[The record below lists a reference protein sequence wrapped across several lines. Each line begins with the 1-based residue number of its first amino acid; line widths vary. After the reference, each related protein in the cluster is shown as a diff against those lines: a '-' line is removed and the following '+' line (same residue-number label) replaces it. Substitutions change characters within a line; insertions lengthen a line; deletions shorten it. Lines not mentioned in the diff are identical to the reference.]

1 MTLDNL
7 KILLVEDD
15 ELFRLGLQVRLQQEM
30 KMAVLAEANDGETAI
45 DLAKQQTF
53 DLVLLDIGLPGL
65 GGLETCR
72 QLKLSHPNL
81 PILVLTSRNE
91 RSLISRLVTVG
102 AQGYCLKGVA
112 AETLILAMRSVIA
125 GASWWD
131 ANATAEI
138 HHTFQNR
145 SSEPNSDNSDDN
157 SSGNSS
163 SSKIDTLTRREKEIL
178 SLMSEH
184 KTNQEIAEILYIS
197 SGTVRVH
204 IHTILH
210 KLGVSDR
217 KQAIAYGLTA
227 DCRDIP
233 R

>member
-1 MTLDNL
+1 MTLDHL

-15 ELFRLGLQVRLQQEM
+15 ELFRLGLQVRLQQET
-30 KMAVLAEANDGETAI
+30 KIAVLAEANDGETAI
-45 DLAKQQTF
+45 DLAKQQPF

-72 QLKLSHPNL
+72 QLKLNHPNL

-91 RSLISRLVTVG
+91 RSLISRLVTAG

-112 AETLILAMRSVIA
+112 AETLILAMRSVVA

-131 ANATAEI
+131 ASATAEI
-138 HHTFQNR
+138 QHTFQNQ
-145 SSEPNSDNSDDN
+145 SSITPENLSA
-157 SSGNSS
+157 
-163 SSKIDTLTRREKEIL
+163 SKVDTLTRREKEIL
-178 SLMSEH
+178 LLMSEQ
-184 KTNQEIAEILYIS
+184 KTNQEIADLLYIS

-204 IHTILH
+204 IHAILH

-217 KQAIAYGLTA
+217 KQAIAIHNNY
-227 DCRDIP
+227 
-233 R
+233 

>member
-1 MTLDNL
+1 MALDHL

-15 ELFRLGLQVRLQQEM
+15 ELFRLGLQVRLQQET
-30 KMAVLAEANDGETAI
+30 KIAGLVEASDGETAI
-45 DLAKQQTF
+45 DLAKAQTF

-72 QLKLSHPNL
+72 QLKLNHPNL

-91 RSLISRLVTVG
+91 RSLISRLVTAG
-102 AQGYCLKGVA
+102 AQGYCLKGVT

-131 ANATAEI
+131 ASATEEI
-138 HHTFQNR
+138 QHTFQIQ
-145 SSEPNSDNSDDN
+145 SSEIAADNL
-157 SSGNSS
+157 S
-163 SSKIDTLTRREKEIL
+163 SSKILNLI
-178 SLMSEH
+178 SEQ

-217 KQAIAYGLTA
+217 KQAIAIHN
-227 DCRDIP
+227 DP
-233 R
+233 Q

>member
-1 MTLDNL
+1 MTSKVKIKMDDTNP

-15 ELFRLGLQVRLQQEM
+15 ELFRLGLQVRLQQDT
-30 KMAVLAEANDGETAI
+30 KIAVLAEATDGETAI
-45 DLAKQQTF
+45 DLAKQQPF
-53 DLVLLDIGLPGL
+53 DLVLLDIGLPGI

-72 QLKLSHPNL
+72 QLKLNHPNL

-91 RSLISRLVTVG
+91 RSLISRLVSAG
-102 AQGYCLKGVA
+102 AQGYCLKGVT

-131 ANATAEI
+131 ASATAEI
-138 HHTFQNR
+138 HNIFQNQ
-145 SSEPNSDNSDDN
+145 SPETILDN
-157 SSGNSS
+157 SSGSR
-163 SSKIDTLTRREKEIL
+163 IHTLTRREKEIL
-178 SLMSEH
+178 SLMSEQ

-210 KLGVSDR
+210 KLEVCDR
-217 KQAIAYGLTA
+217 KQAIALIKSL
-227 DCRDIP
+227 RDNSTIF
-233 R
+233 

>member
-15 ELFRLGLQVRLQQEM
+15 ELFRLGLQVRLQQET

-45 DLAKQQTF
+45 DLAKQQPF

-72 QLKLSHPNL
+72 QLKLNHPNL

-91 RSLISRLVTVG
+91 RSLISRLVSAG
-102 AQGYCLKGVA
+102 AQGYCVKGVA
-112 AETLILAMRSVIA
+112 AATLILAMRSVIA

-131 ANATAEI
+131 ATATAEI
-138 HHTFQNR
+138 HHTFQNQ
-145 SSEPNSDNSDDN
+145 SSELTSNKSFGN
-157 SSGNSS
+157 SSG
-163 SSKIDTLTRREKEIL
+163 SKIDTLTRREKEIL
-178 SLMSEH
+178 TLMSEY

-204 IHTILH
+204 IHAILH

-217 KQAIAYGLTA
+217 KQAIAIYSDSGHL
-227 DCRDIP
+227 
-233 R
+233 

>member
-1 MTLDNL
+1 MTLDHL

-15 ELFRLGLQVRLQQEM
+15 ELFRLGLQVRLQQET
-30 KMAVLAEANDGETAI
+30 KIAVLAEANDGETAI
-45 DLAKQQTF
+45 DLAKQQPF

-72 QLKLSHPNL
+72 QLKLNHPNL
-81 PILVLTSRNE
+81 PILVLTSRND
-91 RSLISRLVTVG
+91 RSLISRLVTAG

-131 ANATAEI
+131 ATATAEI
-138 HHTFQNR
+138 HNTFQTQSFEL
-145 SSEPNSDNSDDN
+145 SSDHLSN
-157 SSGNSS
+157 
-163 SSKIDTLTRREKEIL
+163 SKIDTLTRREKEIL

-204 IHTILH
+204 IHAILH
-210 KLGVSDR
+210 KLGVNDR
-217 KQAIAYGLTA
+217 KQAIVIYANSE
-227 DCRDIP
+227 R
-233 R
+233 

>member
-1 MTLDNL
+1 MTLDNQ

-15 ELFRLGLQVRLQQEM
+15 ELFRLGLQVRLQQET
-30 KMAVLAEANDGETAI
+30 KIAVLAEASDGEMAI
-45 DLAKQQTF
+45 DLAKAQTF

-72 QLKLSHPNL
+72 QLKLNHPNL

-91 RSLISRLVTVG
+91 RSLISRLVSAG
-102 AQGYCLKGVA
+102 AQGYCLKGVT

-131 ANATAEI
+131 ASATEEI
-138 HHTFQNR
+138 QHTFQIQ
-145 SSEPNSDNSDDN
+145 SSETASDNL
-157 SSGNSS
+157 S
-163 SSKIDTLTRREKEIL
+163 SSKINTLTKREKEIL
-178 SLMSEH
+178 SLMSEQ
-184 KTNQEIAEILYIS
+184 KTNQEIAENLYIS

-204 IHTILH
+204 IHAILH

-217 KQAIAYGLTA
+217 KQAIV
-227 DCRDIP
+227 IHNNQ
-233 R
+233 

>member
-15 ELFRLGLQVRLQQEM
+15 ELFRLGLQVRLQQET
-30 KMAVLAEANDGETAI
+30 KIAVLAEASDGEMAI
-45 DLAKQQTF
+45 DLAKEHPF

-72 QLKLSHPNL
+72 QLKLNHPNL

-91 RSLISRLVTVG
+91 RSLISRLVSAG
-102 AQGYCLKGVA
+102 AQGYCLKGVT

-131 ANATAEI
+131 ATATAEI
-138 HHTFQNR
+138 HHILQNQ
-145 SSEPNSDNSDDN
+145 SSEITTDNLSAN
-157 SSGNSS
+157 
-163 SSKIDTLTRREKEIL
+163 IHTLTRRVKEIL
-178 SLMSEH
+178 SLMSEQ

-204 IHTILH
+204 IHAILH
-210 KLGVSDR
+210 KLAVSDR
-217 KQAIAYGLTA
+217 KQAILLHVNS
-227 DCRDIP
+227 DH
-233 R
+233 

>member
-1 MTLDNL
+1 MTLDHL

-15 ELFRLGLQVRLQQEM
+15 ELFRLGLQVRLQKET

-45 DLAKQQTF
+45 DLAKQQPF

-72 QLKLSHPNL
+72 QLKLNHPNL

-91 RSLISRLVTVG
+91 RSLISRLVTAG
-102 AQGYCLKGVA
+102 AQGYCVKGVA
-112 AETLILAMRSVIA
+112 AATLILAMRSVIA

-131 ANATAEI
+131 ATATAEI
-138 HHTFQNR
+138 HHTFQNQ
-145 SSEPNSDNSDDN
+145 SSEFTSNKLFEN
-157 SSGNSS
+157 SSR
-163 SSKIDTLTRREKEIL
+163 SKIDILTRREKEIL
-178 SLMSEH
+178 TLMSEY

-204 IHTILH
+204 IHAILH
-210 KLGVSDR
+210 KLEVSDR
-217 KQAIAYGLTA
+217 KQAI
-227 DCRDIP
+227 DIYFNSE

>member
-1 MTLDNL
+1 MTLDHL
-7 KILLVEDD
+7 QILLVEDD
-15 ELFRLGLQVRLQQEM
+15 ELFRLGLQVRLQQET

-45 DLAKQQTF
+45 DLAKQQPF

-72 QLKLSHPNL
+72 QLKLNHPNL

-91 RSLISRLVTVG
+91 RSLISRLVTAG
-102 AQGYCLKGVA
+102 AQGYCVKGVA

-131 ANATAEI
+131 ATATAEI
-138 HHTFQNR
+138 HHTFQNQ
-145 SSEPNSDNSDDN
+145 SSELTSNKSFGN
-157 SSGNSS
+157 SSG
-163 SSKIDTLTRREKEIL
+163 SKIDTLTRREKEIL
-178 SLMSEH
+178 ILMSEY

-204 IHTILH
+204 IHAILH

-217 KQAIAYGLTA
+217 KQAI
-227 DCRDIP
+227 DIYFTSE

>member
-1 MTLDNL
+1 MTLDHL

-15 ELFRLGLQVRLQQEM
+15 ELFRLGLQVRLQQET
-30 KMAVLAEANDGETAI
+30 KIAVLAEANDGETAI
-45 DLAKQQTF
+45 DLAKQQPF

-72 QLKLSHPNL
+72 QIKNNHPNL

-91 RSLISRLVTVG
+91 RSLISRLVTAG

-131 ANATAEI
+131 ATATAEI
-138 HHTFQNR
+138 HSTFQTQ
-145 SSEPNSDNSDDN
+145 SSEL
-157 SSGNSS
+157 SSEHSS

-178 SLMSEH
+178 SLMSDH

-204 IHTILH
+204 IHAILH
-210 KLGVSDR
+210 KFGVSDR
-217 KQAIAYGLTA
+217 KQAIAIYFNNG
-227 DCRDIP
+227 C
-233 R
+233 

>member
-15 ELFRLGLQVRLQQEM
+15 ELFRLGLQVRLQQET
-30 KMAVLAEANDGETAI
+30 KIAVLAEASDGEMAI
-45 DLAKQQTF
+45 DLAKVQTF

-72 QLKLSHPNL
+72 QLKRNHPNL

-91 RSLISRLVTVG
+91 QSLISRLVSAG
-102 AQGYCLKGVA
+102 AQGYCLKGVT

-138 HHTFQNR
+138 HHAFQTQ
-145 SSEPNSDNSDDN
+145 SSELAPDNL
-157 SSGNSS
+157 S
-163 SSKIDTLTRREKEIL
+163 SSKVNTLTRREKEIL
-178 SLMSEH
+178 SLIADQ

-204 IHTILH
+204 IHAILH
-210 KLGVSDR
+210 KLGVNDR
-217 KQAIAYGLTA
+217 KQAIAMQNNHL
-227 DCRDIP
+227 
-233 R
+233 

>member
-15 ELFRLGLQVRLQQEM
+15 ELFRLGLQVRLQQET
-30 KMAVLAEANDGETAI
+30 KIAGLVEASDGETAI
-45 DLAKQQTF
+45 DLAKAQTF

-72 QLKLSHPNL
+72 QLKLNHPNL

-91 RSLISRLVTVG
+91 RSLISRLVTAG
-102 AQGYCLKGVA
+102 AQGYCLKGVTA
-112 AETLILAMRSVIA
+112 DTLILAMRSVIA

-131 ANATAEI
+131 ASATEEI
-138 HHTFQNR
+138 QHTFQTQ
-145 SSEPNSDNSDDN
+145 STETAADNL
-157 SSGNSS
+157 S
-163 SSKIDTLTRREKEIL
+163 SSKINTLTKREKEIL
-178 SLMSEH
+178 NLMSEQ

-217 KQAIAYGLTA
+217 KQAIAIHN
-227 DCRDIP
+227 DP
-233 R
+233 Q